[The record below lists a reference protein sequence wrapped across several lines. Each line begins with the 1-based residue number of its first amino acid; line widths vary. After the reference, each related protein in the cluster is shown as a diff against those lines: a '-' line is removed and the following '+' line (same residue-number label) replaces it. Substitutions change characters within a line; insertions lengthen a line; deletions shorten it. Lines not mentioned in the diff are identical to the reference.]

1 MSIYL
6 SIFLV
11 ILFLF
16 MNAFFVVSEFA
27 LVKVRKSQIEIQVE
41 KGSVTAKYAQKITD
55 NLNAYLSACQLGIT
69 LASLALG
76 WIGEPA
82 VSHLLEPLIVLFGL
96 PEATTYAV
104 SIAIGFSLVSALHI
118 ILGELVPK
126 SLAILSTEKYA
137 MFTAIP
143 LFVFYRITYPIM
155 WLFNSTTNGI
165 LKLMGHSLSEEHSAY
180 TKEEIKI
187 LMSESFRQG
196 LLQEDRFEVI
206 DNIFDLDDK
215 DAETLMTPR
224 TDMVC
229 LYMEDS
235 MEENMKTVRETNFTR
250 YPVCVE
256 DKDNIIGFVHIKD
269 LYSMKPNSK
278 TQDLKIR
285 TIQAVP
291 ESISVSG
298 LVEVFQKQK
307 TKIAVVVDEHG
318 GTAGIVT
325 LSDVFA
331 QIIGHMEDE
340 YIHDEGED
348 IIELQEGHYLI
359 DGSLPIGEFANLVD
373 LDMDDMMEYETLG
386 GMILGLKD
394 RIPDEGEEAEFD
406 NIHFIVKGMDGR
418 RVKTVEV
425 QVIEKNNNGD

>member
-1 MSIYL
+1 MPVYL

-11 ILFLF
+11 ALFLF
-16 MNAFFVVSEFA
+16 MNAFFVIAEFA
-27 LVKVRKSQIEIQVE
+27 LVKVRKSQIELALDT
-41 KGSVTAKYAQKITD
+41 GSVKAKYADKVTEH
-55 NLNAYLSACQLGIT
+55 LNAYLSACQLGIT

-82 VSHLLEPLIVLFGL
+82 VSHLLQPLFQYFGL
-96 PEATTYAV
+96 SESTTYAV
-104 SIAIGFSLVSALHI
+104 SVVIGFTIVSALHI

-126 SLAILSTEKYA
+126 SLAIFSTEKYA
-137 MFTAIP
+137 LFTAMP
-143 LFVFYRITYPIM
+143 LYFFYRITYPIM

-165 LKLMGHSLSEEHSAY
+165 LKLMGHSLAEEQSAY
-180 TKEEIKI
+180 TEEEIKI
-187 LMSESFRQG
+187 LMDESRRQG
-196 LLQEDRFEVI
+196 LLEDNRFDVI
-206 DNIFDLDDK
+206 DNIFDLDEK

-224 TDMVC
+224 TDIVC

-235 MEENMKTVRETNFTR
+235 MEENMKTVRETKFTR

-269 LYSMKPNSK
+269 LYSMPANTKMEE
-278 TQDLKIR
+278 LRIR

-298 LVEVFQKQK
+298 LVEIFQKEK

-340 YIHDEGED
+340 YFHDEGDD
-348 IIELQEGHYLI
+348 IIELGENHYLI
-359 DGSLPIGEFANLVD
+359 DGSLPINEFSNLVTI
-373 LDMDDMMEYETLG
+373 DMDEVMEYETLG
-386 GMILGLKD
+386 GLVFGLLE
-394 RIPDEGEEAEFD
+394 RIPVTGDETDFD
-406 NIHFIVKGMDGR
+406 HIHFIVQEVDGR
-418 RVKTVEV
+418 RIKTVEV
-425 QVIEKNNNGD
+425 KVMDDDQEEE